1 MTTKDQPSYG
11 THGHA
16 HVTSSMRACPGVTPT
31 TWLATANRTR
41 GLAASDFLGSD
52 RLEELPT

>member
-1 MTTKDQPSYG
+1 MTTTDRSTYG

-16 HVTSSMRACPGVTPT
+16 TSSMRACPSVIPM
-31 TWLATANRTR
+31 WFATANRTR
-41 GLAASDFLGSD
+41 GIAASDSLGSD